1 MSESEMSDVLRTS
14 ITNRYMKI
22 SCTLTDQEFNLI
34 EPYIDCREWA
44 NPIQDEFI
52 FYDPTEKFRLIL
64 ALYSITYYQG

>member
-1 MSESEMSDVLRTS
+1 
-14 ITNRYMKI
+14 MKI

-34 EPYIDCREWA
+34 ESHIDCREWA
-44 NPIQDEFI
+44 NPMQDEFI